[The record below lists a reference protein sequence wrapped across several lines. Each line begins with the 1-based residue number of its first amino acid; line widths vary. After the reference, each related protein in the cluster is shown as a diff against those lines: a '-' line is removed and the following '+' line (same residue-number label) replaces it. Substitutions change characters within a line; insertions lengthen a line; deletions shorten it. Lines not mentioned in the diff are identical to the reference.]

1 MKHIY
6 RTSYCIVAALAL
18 GGCQS
23 FVSAFGFGGTN
34 FHMVLEEY
42 VPGITDVSRK
52 TTIAVGSEADGN
64 GYQAALKAPT
74 RGALVLGAEGKGLRQ
89 RTSELCDHLVRL
101 PISEKVDSLNVSNAA
116 AVALYA
122 LTQK

>member
-1 MKHIY
+1 MSLK
-6 RTSYCIVAALAL
+6 L
-18 GGCQS
+18 GVPSKGRLMEKT
-23 FVSAFGFGGTN
+23 FGWF
-34 FHMVLEEY
+34 EKR
-42 VPGITDVSRK
+42 GITLSRSGSDREYSG
-52 TTIAVGSEADGN
+52 AVDGIDN
-64 GYQAALKAPT
+64 V
-74 RGALVLGAEGKGLRQ
+74 ALVLGAEGKGLRQ